1 MRGFLASH
9 FFLEITTLS
18 KINIYQIFH
27 KTELKSLLDP
37 DFIPLD
43 HCDYTQNN
51 PEESNKWREWPIL
64 KKIGYDLAKAD
75 DADIWGF
82 VSYKFNEKTNC
93 SGKDFINF
101 IKNNPDADVWF
112 MEPNYKPFN
121 PFLNPWQQGEL
132 YHPGIS
138 NIPNFMFQAAGNQ
151 INVMEIPMRICWYN
165 FFAGTEKFWKLYF
178 EVIDNMIEVAQ
189 QHKGLND
196 ALFNIGA
203 SHGNDPTVP
212 YFIFVVERMFP
223 TILALSDLKAAGL
236 SYNHDDF
243 QLAPMFIDHVTNRF
257 K

>member
-1 MRGFLASH
+1 M
-9 FFLEITTLS
+9 S

-101 IKNNPDADVWF
+101 IKNKPIGETLELTSYGLGSLFLLGAVPT
-112 MEPNYKPFN
+112 EYKESFFKSVIFN
-121 PFLNPWQQGEL
+121 F
-132 YHPGIS
+132 S
-138 NIPNFMFQAAGNQ
+138 A
-151 INVMEIPMRICWYN
+151 
-165 FFAGTEKFWKLYF
+165 KL
-178 EVIDNMIEVAQ
+178 
-189 QHKGLND
+189 
-196 ALFNIGA
+196 
-203 SHGNDPTVP
+203 
-212 YFIFVVERMFP
+212 
-223 TILALSDLKAAGL
+223 
-236 SYNHDDF
+236 
-243 QLAPMFIDHVTNRF
+243 
-257 K
+257 